1 MQLKPLLSIATT
13 GEKILT
19 QIAEPVTAFDQALH
33 TLANNMLNTMLGANG
48 VGIAATQVFNRAAMF
63 IMASNP
69 NERYPDAPSMAPTV
83 VINPQILSVSIATEA
98 GIEGCL
104 SVPGQRLSIARHS
117 EIEVQYQS
125 LDGQLHQQ
133 TLTGFVARIFQHEY
147 DHLQGITL
155 LERINLTTPQVQVQ
169 VSQC

>member
-13 GEKILT
+13 GEQILT
-19 QIAEPVTAFDQALH
+19 QIAEPVTVFDDALH
-33 TLANNMLNTMLGANG
+33 TLADNMLSTMLNANG
-48 VGIAATQVFNRAAMF
+48 VGIAATQVFSNVAMF

-69 NERYPDAPSMAPTV
+69 NERYPHAPSMPPTV
-83 VINPQILSVSIATEA
+83 VINPQILSASAVTETDV
-98 GIEGCL
+98 EGCL
-104 SVPGQRLSIARHS
+104 SIPGQRLSIARHS

-155 LERINLTTPQVQVQ
+155 LERVNLMTPQILVP
-169 VSQC
+169 QC

>member
-13 GEKILT
+13 GEEILT
-19 QIAEPVTAFDQALH
+19 QIAEPVTVFDQALH
-33 TLANNMLNTMLGANG
+33 TLADSMLSTMQNANG
-48 VGIAATQVFNRAAMF
+48 VGIAATQVFSRAAMF

-69 NERYPDAPSMAPTV
+69 NERYPDAPLMAQMV
-83 VINPQILSVSIATEA
+83 VINPQILSASTATEA

-104 SVPGQRLSIARHS
+104 SIPGQRLSIWRHS

-125 LDGQLHQQ
+125 LDGQLYQQ
-133 TLTGFVARIFQHEY
+133 TLMGFVARIFQHEY

-155 LERINLTTPQVQVQ
+155 LERVNLTATQVQVT
-169 VSQC
+169 QC

>member
-13 GEKILT
+13 GEEILT
-19 QIAEPVTAFDQALH
+19 QKAEPVTVFDQALR
-33 TLANNMLNTMLGANG
+33 TLADNMLSTMLNANG
-48 VGIAATQVFNRAAMF
+48 VGIAATQVFSKAAMF

-69 NERYPDAPSMAPTV
+69 NERYPDAPLMAPIV
-83 VINPQILSVSIATEA
+83 VINPQILAASAATEV
-98 GIEGCL
+98 GVEGCL
-104 SVPGQRLSIARHS
+104 SIPGQRLSISRHC
-117 EIEVQYQS
+117 EIKVQFQS

-155 LERINLTTPQVQVQ
+155 LERVNLMATKIQVT
-169 VSQC
+169 QC

>member
-1 MQLKPLLSIATT
+1 MQSTQHLTIATT
-13 GEKILT
+13 GDDILT
-19 QIAEPVTAFDQALH
+19 LTAEPVTVFDDI
-33 TLANNMLNTMLGANG
+33 LASLAHNMLSTMQQANG
-48 VGIAATQVFNRAAMF
+48 VGIAATQVFSRAAMF

-83 VINPQILSVSIATEA
+83 VINPKILSVSAATEA

-104 SVPGQRLSIARHS
+104 SIPGQRLSILRHQQ
-117 EIEVQYQS
+117 IEVQYQS
-125 LDGQLHQQ
+125 LNGEFQQQ

-155 LERINLTTPQVQVQ
+155 LERVKLMAPQAEAML
-169 VSQC
+169 C

>member
-13 GEKILT
+13 GEEILT
-19 QIAEPVTAFDQALH
+19 QIAEPVTVFDQALH
-33 TLANNMLNTMLGANG
+33 TLADNMLSTMQNTNG
-48 VGIAATQVFNRAAMF
+48 VGIAATQVFSRVAMF

-69 NERYPDAPSMAPTV
+69 NERYPDAPLMSPTV
-83 VINPQILSVSIATEA
+83 VINPQILSASTATESA
-98 GIEGCL
+98 IEGCL
-104 SVPGQRLSIARHS
+104 SIPGQRLSILRHS

-133 TLTGFVARIFQHEY
+133 KLMGFVARIFQHEY

-155 LERINLTTPQVQVQ
+155 LERVNLMATQIRVT
-169 VSQC
+169 QC